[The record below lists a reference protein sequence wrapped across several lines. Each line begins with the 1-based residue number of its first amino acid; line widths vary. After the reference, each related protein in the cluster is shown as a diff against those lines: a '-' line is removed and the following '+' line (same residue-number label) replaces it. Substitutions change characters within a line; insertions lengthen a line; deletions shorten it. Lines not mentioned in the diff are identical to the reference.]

1 MINRKPRQVTVER
14 VIHAS
19 PAAIFNILADPTQHP
34 AIDGS
39 DTVKQ
44 PKALSQPRLSEGSR
58 FVMRMRTRPQGHH
71 PAELLQVAVAA
82 LSRGRLTNTVVE
94 FQEGRRIA
102 WRNFG
107 RHVWR
112 FQLEP
117 AGEPDTTVVRETFD
131 YSTNTFP
138 PLLELVGF
146 PTKNRQAMQA
156 TLDRLAQLV
165 GSSSSPA

>member
-1 MINRKPRQVTVER
+1 MTSSNKRQVTVER
-14 VIHAS
+14 VIHAP
-19 PAAIFNILADPTQHP
+19 PAVIFDILADPTQHS

-39 DTVKQ
+39 HAVKK
-44 PKALSQPRLSEGSR
+44 PKTPSQPRLSQGAT
-58 FVMRMRTRPQGHH
+58 FVMRMRVRPEGHH
-71 PAELLQVAVAA
+71 PAQLLQVVVAA

-112 FQLEP
+112 YQLEP
-117 AGEPDTTVVRETFD
+117 AGQPDTTIVRETFD

-146 PTKNRQAMQA
+146 PTKNREAMEA

-165 GSSSSPA
+165 EQNQ

>member
-1 MINRKPRQVTVER
+1 MTASNKREVSVER
-14 VIHAS
+14 VINAA
-19 PAAIFNILADPTQHP
+19 PAAIFDILADPTQHP

-39 DTVKQ
+39 HAVKH
-44 PKALSQPRLSEGSR
+44 PKAPSPRRLSQGAR
-58 FVMRMRTRPQGHH
+58 FVMRMRMRPEGHH
-71 PAELLQVAVAA
+71 PAQLLQVAVAA

-112 FQLEP
+112 YQLEP
-117 AGEPDTTVVRETFD
+117 AGETDTTIVRETFD

-146 PTKNRQAMQA
+146 PAKNRQAMQA

-165 GSSSSPA
+165 QQDQ